1 MLEKIESLIGGMRDA
16 LDNVAHD
23 LRTPVTRLRGVAEQN
38 LRSDAGADACRE
50 ALADCLE
57 ESDRV
62 MAILNSLMDI
72 SEAET
77 GTMKLALEDVN
88 LAELVHEVTGSLR
101 ACCRRGAGSHD
112 DRRSPGFY
120 LCEPTAQGC
129 GKRWQTSSTT
139 RSNIPQAVGAV
150 EIAATR
156 AEREVLLSVRDSGIG
171 IPADELPRIWDRLYR
186 GDKSR
191 SQRGLGLGLSLVKA
205 VVQAHQGRVEAS
217 SDPGGGSVFSLS
229 LPLPPAA

>member
-1 MLEKIESLIGGMRDA
+1 
-16 LDNVAHD
+16 
-23 LRTPVTRLRGVAEQN
+23 VAEQN
-38 LRSDAGADACRE
+38 LRSDVGADACRE

-77 GTMKLALEDVN
+77 GTMKLAIEDVN
-88 LAELVHEVTGSLR
+88 LAELVHEVTGLYEHVADEAQVRMTTDVPPDLILR
-101 ACCRRGAGSHD
+101 A
-112 DRRSPGFY
+112 DR
-120 LCEPTAQGC
+120 
-129 GKRWQTSSTT
+129 T
-139 RSNIPQAVGAV
+139 RLRQAVANLVDNAIKYTPSRGRV
-150 EIAATR
+150 EILATR
-156 AEREVLLSVRDSGIG
+156 AAGEILLSVRDSGIG
-171 IPADELPRIWDRLYR
+171 ISADELPRIWDRLYR

-217 SDPGGGSVFSLS
+217 SNSAGGSVVSFA